1 MPSRRAVLF
10 LALCSAAVAAPA
22 CATGNLVDVQVVDR
36 TQGQALTTYHR
47 FGSDWVAGQPGHR
60 YAVQMV
66 NRTGARVL
74 VVLSVDG
81 INAITGETAGIG
93 QSGYVLGPYQSAE
106 ITGWRKS
113 AAEAAAFYFT
123 SIADSYAARTDR
135 PDNVGVIGAAVF
147 RERVW
152 RRPEPR
158 NYAPPPAPFES
169 RDGMRDEGR
178 GARERAQGFGSAAP
192 AAPEA
197 QANARTAQRAAGESA
212 LQSRDAAKLEGPYGA
227 EADRVAPLAKSEP
240 KLGTGHGERE
250 YAPVNQVAFERA
262 SSQPAEIVKVRYDS
276 WNNLVAMG
284 VLGSPRAW
292 TPDAFPRWAPDPR

>member
-1 MPSRRAVLF
+1 
-10 LALCSAAVAAPA
+10 
-22 CATGNLVDVQVVDR
+22 
-36 TQGQALTTYHR
+36 
-47 FGSDWVAGQPGHR
+47 
-60 YAVQMV
+60 V
-66 NRTGARVL
+66 NRTGSRVL

-81 INAITGETAGIG
+81 INAITGETAGIA
-93 QSGYVLGPYQSAE
+93 QSGYVLAPYASAE

-158 NYAPPPAPFES
+158 NYAPPPAPFDS
-169 RDGMRDEGR
+169 RDGLGDDGR
-178 GARERAQGFGSAAP
+178 AARERAQGFGSAAP
-192 AAPEA
+192 AAPEPRADAGAAVRSEPSQPQA
-197 QANARTAQRAAGESA
+197 QT
-212 LQSRDAAKLEGPYGA
+212 RDAARLAQQQPRDAASLAPLPAG
-227 EADRVAPLAKSEP
+227 EARSAAPLAKTEP

-250 YAPVNQVAFERA
+250 YAPVSQVAFERA
-262 SSQPAEIVKVRYDS
+262 SSQPAEVVKVRYDS

-284 VLGSPRAW
+284 VLGSPRDW